1 MSKRTSNAYFH
12 GLDLV
17 RIVAASLVVMHHYA
31 LFGWI
36 GVGTDVAEHGV
47 AFPFLAPMANTG
59 AVGVQ
64 IFFVISGFVIA
75 MSMSLTRPV
84 EFLTK
89 RALRILPALWICGL
103 IALAARVANGED
115 FTTMVAAYLRSS
127 VLSPIGPYIDGVVW
141 TLVVEA
147 VFYCLVFACMVAVP
161 ALPRKR
167 IAVYLGVGSAI
178 YLAIFGLAAY
188 FRYRPEGQFA
198 YEILERF
205 PFKVLLLRHGVFFAL
220 GILLYVKLVEKESG
234 VSPVLLGILAGFGI
248 LEVVITMDETNTS
261 IALGVI
267 FWLIGMAAVLA
278 SIRFAGQL
286 ARPLSGK
293 RGIVRNLGLLS
304 YPLYLNHYTFG
315 MVLVPSL
322 FALGLGQGWVLLL
335 SLSIILATSWLVTIG
350 PEPAVRGM
358 LRQALSRTMV
368 AAGAGNR

>member
-220 GILLYVKLVEKESG
+220 GILLYVKLVEKEPG
-234 VSPVLLGILAGFGI
+234 VSPVLLGILGAFGI
-248 LEVVITMDETNTS
+248 LEVVITMYETNSS
-261 IALGVI
+261 IALGVV